1 MRAKIRFPITI
12 LILLFFIL
20 GFPASAFA
28 QTPTNPNDQVVL
40 GGTFRLTATQT
51 LNGDLLIIGGTATLD
66 PGSVVN
72 GDVSLTGGTLDA
84 RGTISGNINAMGGVI
99 TVGDTA
105 VVHGDINSLG
115 AAFNR
120 SAKAQIDGK
129 VNTEASGNLLFN
141 IPRTLAFPRLAAAP
155 ALSLDFSPI
164 WKMFW
169 AIFQALAIA
178 ALAVLVTM
186 FIANPTQRVAE
197 SIVTE
202 PAAASGIGCLTLIVA
217 PALIALLAI
226 TLILI
231 PVSLVGILVLAIAI
245 LFGWIAVGLEVG
257 NRLAGL
263 FKAQWAIPVAAGL
276 GTLVITL
283 VANILNIVPCI
294 GWVIPALVA
303 MLGLGGVLVSQ
314 FGTRTY
320 SSTSAFSFNRPV
332 PPSYSTPPAFVP
344 PQPPSPAPENPLP
357 EPPLD
362 QPPSG
367 NAA

>member
-1 MRAKIRFPITI
+1 MRAKIRYSITT

-20 GFPASAFA
+20 AFPASAFA
-28 QTPTNPNDQVVL
+28 QAPTNPNDQVVL
-40 GGTFRLTATQT
+40 GGTFRLTSTQT
-51 LNGDLLIIGGTATLD
+51 LNGDLLVIGGTATLD

-84 RGTISGNINAMGGVI
+84 RGTISGNINAMGGVV
-99 TVGDTA
+99 TLEDTA

-120 SAKAQIDGK
+120 SAKAQVDGK
-129 VNTEASGNLLFN
+129 VNDESSGNFLFN
-141 IPRTLAFPRLAAAP
+141 IPRTLAFPRFAAP
-155 ALSLDFSPI
+155 NLNLDFSPI
-164 WKMFW
+164 WKVFW
-169 AIFQALAIA
+169 AIFQALAIG
-178 ALAVLVTM
+178 ALAVLVAM
-186 FIANPTQRVAE
+186 FLAKPTQQVAQ

-202 PAAASGIGCLTLIVA
+202 PVAAGGIGCLTVIVA

-231 PVSLVGILVLAIAI
+231 PVSLVGILVLGIAI

-257 NRLAGL
+257 NRLADL
-263 FKAQWAIPVAAGL
+263 FKAQWAIPVAAGI

-283 VANILNIVPCI
+283 LANILNIVPCI
-294 GWVIPALVA
+294 GWIVPALVA

-314 FGTRTY
+314 FGTHKY
-320 SSTSAFSFNRPV
+320 SSGPALGFARPV
-332 PPSYSTPPAFVP
+332 SPSYSVPPTIIP
-344 PQPPSPAPENPLP
+344 PQPPASTPENPQ
-357 EPPLD
+357 PPSD
-362 QPPSG
+362 QTPSG

>member
-1 MRAKIRFPITI
+1 MRAKIRYSITF
-12 LILLFFIL
+12 LILLFFML

-28 QTPTNPNDQVVL
+28 QSPTNPNDQVVL
-40 GGTFRLTATQT
+40 GGTYRLSSTQT

-84 RGTISGNINAMGGVI
+84 RGTITGNINAMGGVV
-99 TVGDTA
+99 TLGDSA
-105 VVHGDINSLG
+105 VVHGDVNSLG

-129 VNTEASGNLLFN
+129 VNTEASGNFLFN
-141 IPRTLAFPRLAAAP
+141 IPRTLAFPRVAAP
-155 ALSLDFSPI
+155 DLNLDFSPI
-164 WKMFW
+164 WRVFW

-178 ALAVLVTM
+178 ALAVLATM
-186 FIANPTQRVAE
+186 FLAKPTQQVAQ

-202 PAAASGIGCLTLIVA
+202 PAAAGGIGCLTVIVA

-294 GWVIPALVA
+294 GWILPALVA
-303 MLGLGGVLVSQ
+303 MLGLGGVLISQ

-320 SSTSAFSFNRPV
+320 STAPAYGFNSPV
-332 PPSYSTPPAFVP
+332 PPVYRTPPANIP
-344 PQPPSPAPENPLP
+344 PQPPAPAPDYPLP

>member
-1 MRAKIRFPITI
+1 MRAKIRYSLTS

-28 QTPTNPNDQVVL
+28 QTPTNPNDKVVL
-40 GGTFRLTATQT
+40 GGTYRLSSTDT

-84 RGTISGNINAMGGVI
+84 RGTISGSINAMGGVV
-99 TVGDTA
+99 TLGDTA
-105 VVHGDINSLG
+105 VVHGDVNSLG
-115 AAFNR
+115 SAFNR
-120 SAKAQIDGK
+120 SAKAEIDGK
-129 VNTEASGNLLFN
+129 VNNAANGNLLFN
-141 IPRTLAFPRLAAAP
+141 IPRTLAFPRFAVPNLAM
-155 ALSLDFSPI
+155 DFSPI
-164 WKMFW
+164 WKVFW
-169 AIFQALAIA
+169 AIFQALAFA
-178 ALAVLVTM
+178 ALAVLTTM
-186 FIANPTQRVAE
+186 FIANPTQRVAQ

-202 PAAASGIGCLTLIVA
+202 PAAAGGIGCLTVIVA
-217 PALIALLAI
+217 PALLALLAI

-231 PVSLVGILVLAIAI
+231 PVSLVGLLLLAIAL

-263 FKAQWAIPVAAGL
+263 FKTQWAIPVAAGL
-276 GTLVITL
+276 GTLVISL
-283 VANILNIVPCI
+283 VASILNVVPCI
-294 GWVIPALVA
+294 GWILPALVA
-303 MLGLGGVLVSQ
+303 VLGLGGVLVSQ
-314 FGTRTY
+314 FGTRTF
-320 SSTSAFSFNRPV
+320 SNGSAFTFNRPV
-332 PPSYSTPPAFVP
+332 PPAYSVPQASYP
-344 PQPPSPAPENPLP
+344 PQPPPPAPDYPQP

>member
-1 MRAKIRFPITI
+1 MRAKIRYSII
-12 LILLFFIL
+12 SLILVFFIL

-40 GGTFRLTATQT
+40 GGTYRLSSSQT

-84 RGTISGNINAMGGVI
+84 RGTITGNINAMGGVV
-99 TVGDTA
+99 TLEDTA
-105 VVHGDINSLG
+105 MVHGDINSLG

-120 SAKAQIDGK
+120 SEKAQIDGK
-129 VNTEASGNLLFN
+129 VNNENSGNLLFN
-141 IPRTLAFPRLAAAP
+141 IPRTLAFPRFVAP
-155 ALSLDFSPI
+155 ALNLDFSPI
-164 WKMFW
+164 WKVFW

-186 FIANPTQRVAE
+186 FLAKQTQQVAQ

-202 PAAASGIGCLTLIVA
+202 PAAASGIGCLTVIVA

-231 PVSLVGILVLAIAI
+231 PVSLVGILVLGIAI

-257 NRLAGL
+257 NRLALL
-263 FKAQWAIPVAAGL
+263 FKSEWAVPVAAGI

-283 VANILNIVPCI
+283 LANILNIVPCI
-294 GWVIPALVA
+294 GWILPALLA
-303 MLGLGGVLVSQ
+303 MVGLGGVLVSQ
-314 FGTRTY
+314 FGTRIY
-320 SSTSAFSFNRPV
+320 SSSPTTSYNKPV
-332 PPSYSTPPAFVP
+332 VPTSSIPPTNIPPTPPASSSENSQ
-344 PQPPSPAPENPLP
+344 PQPPS
-357 EPPLD
+357 D